1 MAVSQSERETLRT
14 LAAEVAEIAALPVH
28 AEKAELWRRLNR
40 LETVRPLV
48 WINEI
53 CWDEMGPETATE
65 CADPFLRGIEW
76 HLRRT
81 LFQWR
86 HLPADMIVEGW
97 LPCPIAVRD
106 TGYGVEMKAARTD
119 AEGFRKSAV
128 DYIPVITCEA
138 DVEAIQMPE
147 VSVDDEETARRFE
160 LMQDV
165 VGDIL
170 EVRKQGV
177 TGTWFAPWDTLVRWY
192 GIQELYVDMVDRPAL
207 VRMAIDRMVTA
218 MLHRYE
224 QYERL
229 GVLGLN
235 NGNNRVGSGG
245 LGITDELPQPDF
257 DGARVRMIDMWG
269 NSTPQ
274 IFSAVSPDM
283 HWEFSL
289 KHELR
294 ILERFGLNCYGC
306 CEPLHRKIDILRRVP
321 RLRRISMSPFVDI
334 AEGAEAVGADFIY
347 SAKPNPAVLA
357 ADTWDPSVARRD
369 LAEILDKTRG
379 CHVEIILKDI
389 HTVRG
394 EPQRLF
400 EWAEIAMEMVEER

>member
-1 MAVSQSERETLRT
+1 MPVPHAEREMLRR
-14 LAAEVAEIAALPVH
+14 LAAEVAEIATLPVH
-28 AEKAELWRRLNR
+28 AEKAALWRKLNR
-40 LETVRPLV
+40 LEPVRPLV

-53 CWDEMGPETATE
+53 CWDEMGPDVVPQAS
-65 CADPFLRGIEW
+65 DSFLRGIEG

-97 LPCPIAVRD
+97 LPCPVAVRD
-106 TGYGVEMKAARTD
+106 TGYGVETKAARTD
-119 AEGFRKSAV
+119 LAGFQKSAV

-138 DVEAIQMPE
+138 DVARIQMPE
-147 VSVDDEETARRFE
+147 VSVDDEETARRLE

-165 VGDIL
+165 FGGIL
-170 EVRKQGV
+170 EGRQQGI
-177 TGTWFAPWDTLVRWY
+177 TGTWFAPWDTLVQWY
-192 GIQELYVDMVDRPAL
+192 GIEELYADMVDRPDL
-207 VRMAIDRMVTA
+207 VRLAIDRMVTA
-218 MLHRYE
+218 MLHKYE

-245 LGITDELPQPDF
+245 LGITDELPQADF
-257 DGARVRMIDMWG
+257 DGIHVRMIDRWG

-274 IFSAVSPDM
+274 IFSGVSPEM

-306 CEPLHRKIDILRRVP
+306 CEPLHKKIGLLRRVP

-334 AEGAEAVGADFIY
+334 AEGAEAIGTDYIY

-357 ADTWDPSVARRD
+357 ADTWDSAVARRD
-369 LAEILDKTRG
+369 LQEILDKTRG
-379 CHVEIILKDI
+379 LRVEIILKDI

-394 EPQRLF
+394 EPTRLF
-400 EWAEIAMEMVEER
+400 DWARLAMELAEGG